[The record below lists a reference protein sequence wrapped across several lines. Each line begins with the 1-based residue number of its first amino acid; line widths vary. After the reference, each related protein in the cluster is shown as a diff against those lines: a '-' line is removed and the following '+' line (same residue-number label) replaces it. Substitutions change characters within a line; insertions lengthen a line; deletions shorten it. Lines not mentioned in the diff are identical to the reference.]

1 MSPPDYDDGAARRG
15 ARVVAHAHA
24 DAGRRALGASAP
36 RSHPP
41 RGHALEQR
49 GVFGFLA
56 GEQSHR
62 RVQHDQLVVEVG
74 QVVVLDQRRQYL
86 LTEYQQLTAVRRT
99 PEERRVRNAWVR
111 SGNIWGWRDNK

>member
-1 MSPPDYDDGAARRG
+1 MYLLYSLCVCHVCVLFFFFFKQKTAYEMRISDCSSDVCSSD
-15 ARVVAHAHA
+15 
-24 DAGRRALGASAP
+24 LSAQ

-74 QVVVLDQRRQYL
+74 PVVVLDQRRS
-86 LTEYQQLTAVRRT
+86 
-99 PEERRVRNAWVR
+99 EERRVGKEGVSTCR
-111 SGNIWGWRDNK
+111 SRWSPYN